1 MVEKETENWK
11 RGQQRMK
18 KRSRC
23 NGNAEEMTYM
33 NKRIVDLQDF
43 VRMIAREYG
52 SRDAY
57 RYLEEG
63 GVVSKTYK
71 ELEKDINAI
80 AAWLVKRGCF
90 GKHIAIIGSTSYY
103 WLATF
108 LGVACSTNVIIPID
122 KMLTEN
128 EMLNLLVMGDVD
140 MVFLSSEH
148 EEMQRLIVEADNKVT
163 EVVCFSGTK
172 FRDILCT
179 ESVELPKIDPDAL
192 AEILFTSGT
201 TGMSKG
207 VMLSQRNI
215 VSNINDIYEMNIMQ
229 NVKCDPIVM
238 SVLPIHHTYELTVDN
253 LGMLC
258 RGAVICINDKLEN
271 IVLNL
276 NRFKPAVILV
286 VPAIAEAFYK
296 KVAEG
301 IASGSNKRK
310 VAIAKKICGALN
322 VVKID
327 ARRKLFKSII
337 NKFGGNL
344 TNIVVGGAALR
355 PEVAEVFEEF
365 GVNMYQ
371 GYGLTECAPLVST
384 NCPKENKIGS
394 VGKPVSYMD
403 VKFDNGEILVKGDGV
418 MLGYYKNPEATA
430 EVMTEDGWFRT
441 GDIGYLDNEGY
452 LYITGRCKNLIILDN
467 GKNIYPEELE
477 TSLMTVEGVKDVMV
491 YENKGKLCAACQ
503 PVDINNKEIKK
514 SIKLGVKKI
523 NSLLP
528 PYKRIVALD
537 LIARDFPKT
546 TTLKIKRKEA
556 LKMINEIITKETAE
570 YVPPT
575 TEEQRNVLAVFEKVL
590 GRKDIGI
597 KDNFFDIGGDSLSAL
612 EAAALIGI
620 QAQEIYENPTAEMLG
635 NSFCALNEVEAEDF
649 RVDVNKLIR
658 ENANQKYDK
667 DIKFVLLTGATG
679 FLGAHILREL
689 LIRKLHVICLV
700 RDEERLKRIVKGYFP
715 KEYESFHYTVK
726 KGDIEKYHFGLSEE
740 DYCTLAG
747 KIDMVIHTAANV
759 SHAGNYV
766 NFERTNVIGTQNV
779 IDFCR
784 DSGAILQHTSTA
796 SVSGAGTV
804 EQKDSDATFDE
815 FVLDIGQIYTQN
827 VYIHSKYKA
836 EEKVLLARKD
846 GVRGNIFRI
855 GNLTWRMS
863 DGVFQRNSKENGFI
877 DRCRGLLKIG
887 MYSEELAQ
895 YPIDFTPVDECAEA
909 YVRLALH
916 NKMNN
921 IYNLYNPNVYTL
933 DVLGRKTFRKME
945 KVSREILEKTLKD
958 NIEDKEIAVLSF
970 YNSIASSSKNVPI
983 CNEFTVRELK
993 SVGFKWSKIGLMY
1006 LRHMKKI

>member
-1 MVEKETENWK
+1 MI
-11 RGQQRMK
+11 
-18 KRSRC
+18 
-23 NGNAEEMTYM
+23 
-33 NKRIVDLQDF
+33 NKIIDLQDF
-43 VRMIAREYG
+43 VRRIAREYG

-63 GVVSKTYK
+63 EVVSKTYR
-71 ELEKDINAI
+71 ELEKDVNAI
-80 AAWLVKRGCF
+80 ATWLVKSGCS

-108 LGVACSTNVIIPID
+108 LGVTCSVNVIVPID
-122 KMLTEN
+122 KMLPEN

-140 MVFLSSEH
+140 MVFLSPEH
-148 EEMQRLIVEADNKVT
+148 EEMQHLIETAENRVT
-163 EVVCFSGTK
+163 EVVSFSGTK
-172 FRDILCT
+172 YKDILCT
-179 ESVELPKIDPDAL
+179 EALELPKIDPDAL

-201 TGMSKG
+201 TGVSKG
-207 VMLSQRNI
+207 VMLSQKNI

-229 NVKCDPIVM
+229 NIKCDPIVM

-271 IVLNL
+271 IVQNL

-296 KVAEG
+296 KVTEG
-301 IASGSNKRK
+301 IATGPNKRK

-327 ARRKLFKSII
+327 ARRKLFKSLL

-371 GYGLTECAPLVST
+371 GYGPTECAPLVAT
-384 NCPKENKIGS
+384 NCPQENKIGS
-394 VGKPVSYMD
+394 VGKPVSYME

-441 GDIGYLDNEGY
+441 GDLGYLDDEGY

-477 TSLMTVEGVKDVMV
+477 TALMTVEGVKDVMV

-503 PVDINNKEIKK
+503 PVDINNKEIIK
-514 SIKLGVKKI
+514 SIKLGVKKL
-523 NSLLP
+523 NSSLP
-528 PYKRIVALD
+528 SYKRIVALD

-556 LKMINEIITKETAE
+556 LEMMKEIITNETAE

-575 TEEQRNVLAVFEKVL
+575 TEEQRNVVAVFEKVL
-590 GRKDIGI
+590 GRKGIGI

-635 NSFCALNEVEAEDF
+635 STLGALNEAVATEEY

-658 ENANQKYDK
+658 ENANLEYDK
-667 DIKFVLLTGATG
+667 DIKYVLLTGATG

-689 LIRKLHVICLV
+689 LKRKIHVICLV
-700 RDEERLKRIVKGYFP
+700 RDEERLKRVVRGYFP
-715 KEYESFHYTVK
+715 KEYERFQYAVK
-726 KGDIEKYHFGLSEE
+726 KGDIEKYRFGLSEE
-740 DYCTLAG
+740 DYRVLAG
-747 KIDMVIHTAANV
+747 KVDMVIHTAANV
-759 SHAGNYV
+759 SHAGHYA
-766 NFERTNVIGTQNV
+766 NFERTNVMGTQNI
-779 IDFCR
+779 IDFCK

-836 EEKVLLARKD
+836 EEKVLLARED

-909 YVRLALH
+909 YVRLALY

-933 DVLGRKTFRKME
+933 EELGRKTFHKMK
-945 KVSREILEKTLKD
+945 KVSRENLEKTLKD
-958 NIEDKEIAVLSF
+958 NIEDKEVAVLSF
-970 YNSIASSSKNVPI
+970 YNSIASSSKNVPM
-983 CNEFTVRELK
+983 CNEFTVNELK
-993 SVGFKWSKIGLMY
+993 NVGFKWSKISLRY
-1006 LRHMKKI
+1006 LSYMKKI